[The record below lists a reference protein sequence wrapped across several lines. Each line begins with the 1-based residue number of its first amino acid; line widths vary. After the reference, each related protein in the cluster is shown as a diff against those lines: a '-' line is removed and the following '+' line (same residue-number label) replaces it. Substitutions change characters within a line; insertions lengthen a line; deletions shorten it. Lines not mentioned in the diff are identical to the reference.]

1 MTDCRSTVSLWRRAR
16 DIGEK
21 AVERYHRLGWKGKL
35 VFWLWIGLY
44 LFAGIIALVIGP
56 NKVFAWFAS
65 LADKIRSLSFAW
77 AIFVA
82 LSFPPMIG
90 FGTAQTL
97 VGFAL
102 SLWPGFLVA
111 AASCLLGSALAFLL
125 IRLFASSISRFP
137 AFQALS
143 QAVTSKGRGFQS
155 VLLPKVFLYVF
166 IGDRMYKFA
175 DPESRGEMDTLSK
188 WLNATSIGVSAIVA
202 VGASYYVYKITIR
215 YTDLSQADL
224 KASRVSTVA
233 DGNSGGAAPQA
244 STSEEEWG
252 ESDSSHEGGTS
263 GDEAIGGKASS
274 DEGHSP
280 VDHSVLQHGQY
291 RR

>member
-111 AASCLLGSALAFLL
+111 AASCLLGSALAFLVCRRL

-143 QAVTSKGRGFQS
+143 QAVTSKGLLLIVLLRLCPLPFSYSNASFASIEAVSLPQFMLGTC

-202 VGASYYVYKITIR
+202 VGASYYVYKIFRRPISKRAEFRQLRTEIQEELHLR
-215 YTDLSQADL
+215 LRPAKRSG
-224 KASRVSTVA
+224 ASPTARMKEV
-233 DGNSGGAAPQA
+233 
-244 STSEEEWG
+244 
-252 ESDSSHEGGTS
+252 
-263 GDEAIGGKASS
+263 
-274 DEGHSP
+274 
-280 VDHSVLQHGQY
+280 
-291 RR
+291 